1 MSYQEKNG
9 IVSLV
14 SGVIVFALYAYFT
27 RQMYQAGAFEGPDAG
42 VQIGKSVLWLI
53 FGGIIIHI
61 IAQIVFSIGHAIITR
76 EANPSFVVDERD
88 RLIELRALR
97 VAYYIIGAGFVG
109 GMIALALEQ
118 TYFVTFNIMVFSFF
132 AASVVEGLV
141 QLFLYRRGF

>member
-1 MSYQEKNG
+1 MTYQEKNVA
-9 IVSLV
+9 VSLI

-27 RQMYQAGAFEGPDAG
+27 RQMYQAGVFEGPGAG
-42 VQIGKSVLWLI
+42 AQIGKSILWLI
-53 FGGIIIHI
+53 FGGIIVHI
-61 IAQIVFSIGHAIITR
+61 IAQIIFSIAHAIITK
-76 EANPSFVVDERD
+76 EAKPSSVVDERD

-109 GMIALALEQ
+109 AMIALALEQ
-118 TYFVTFNIMVFSFF
+118 TYFLTFNIMIFSFF